1 MNILQLTTTLMNLH
15 SKHGNIEIKLESLP
29 ISSIEFVH
37 SIDGEHG
44 SYIDLVAD
52 DGG

>member
-1 MNILQLTTTLMNLH
+1 MDILTLTSKLMQLH
-15 SKHGNIEIKLESLP
+15 VQHGNIEIKLESIP

-37 SIDGEHG
+37 AIDGEHG

-52 DGG
+52 DGC

>member
-37 SIDGEHG
+37 AIDGEHG
-44 SYIDLVAD
+44 SYVDLVAD

>member
-1 MNILQLTTTLMNLH
+1 MDILTLTSELIQQH
-15 SKHGNIEIKLESLP
+15 AKHGNIEIKLESLP

-37 SIDGEHG
+37 AIDGEHG

-52 DGG
+52 DGC

>member
-1 MNILQLTTTLMNLH
+1 MNILTLTSELIQLH
-15 SKHGNIEIKLESLP
+15 SKYGNIEIKLESLP
-29 ISSIEFVH
+29 ISSIEFVRA
-37 SIDGEHG
+37 IDGEHG

>member
-1 MNILQLTTTLMNLH
+1 MNLLTLTSELMNLH

-37 SIDGEHG
+37 AIDGEHG
-44 SYIDLVAD
+44 SSVDLVAD
-52 DGG
+52 DGR

>member
-1 MNILQLTTTLMNLH
+1 MNILQLATTLMQLH

-37 SIDGEHG
+37 AIDGEHG
-44 SYIDLVAD
+44 SYVDLVAD
-52 DGG
+52 DGR